1 MSEIIE
7 RSKHEQGTKI
17 GYMSASEGAVS
28 MLKMA
33 SILNRNIDSVLIF
46 PEEFH
51 IFAKEQTKQPLEY
64 LMLLEGSN
72 FAPIRASCPNT
83 KTGRMIIS
91 EINKMLDEGLR
102 EKAFK
107 LFLDALP
114 NFVEIR
120 EQAIFNQLLDALP
133 NFVEIREQAIFNQLC
148 INDNSCRDPLTDL
161 M

>member
-1 MSEIIE
+1 
-7 RSKHEQGTKI
+7 
-17 GYMSASEGAVS
+17 MSASEGSVS

-33 SILNRNIDSVLIF
+33 SISNRGVDSVLLF

-51 IFAKEQTKQPLEY
+51 VFAKEKAEQPLEY

-72 FAPIRASCPNT
+72 FAPIRASCPDT

-91 EINKMLDEGLR
+91 EINKMLDDGLR
-102 EKAFK
+102 DKALT

-120 EQAIFNQLLDALP
+120 EQAIFNQL
-133 NFVEIREQAIFNQLC
+133 C
-148 INDNSCRDPLTDL
+148 IKDNACKDPLTDFN
-161 M
+161 